1 MFALRRGAR
10 HVVSQPVVPAISLG
24 EAMEPV
30 AAAAWGV
37 GAAAAWHAT
46 TAWAV
51 GAAVG
56 TLALY
61 GPEASG
67 GGEVTV

>member
-37 GAAAAWHAT
+37 GAAAARHAT

-56 TLALY
+56 
-61 GPEASG
+61 
-67 GGEVTV
+67 